1 VAAEEK
7 RIRILYMEDDFGLA
21 RLVSRRLESE
31 GFSVAMA
38 RNGSEGIAMLDAGQ
52 YDILIVDYHMPERTG
67 LDVIRALRD
76 RGAPPPVIML
86 TGAGNERI
94 AVDAMKLGAAD
105 YIVKD
110 VDMGFIELLPVI
122 IERTL
127 KRARLDA
134 ERRQLEEE
142 LLRAKKL
149 ESIGTL
155 AGGIAHDFNN
165 LLAAILGN
173 ISFAK
178 LLATSDEKVHKL
190 LDEGEKAAV
199 RAGDLVNQL
208 ITFSRGGAP
217 IKAAVRLG
225 DLLRSTA
232 RFSLMGSP
240 ARCEFDVPDDLHS
253 VEVDEGQIRQV
264 IHSVVQNA
272 REAMP
277 DGGVITIT
285 ARNVTLTGDEGLPIG
300 GGKFVKISVNDH
312 GAGIEEENLS
322 KIFDPYYTTK
332 EKGSRKGMGLGLAIC
347 HSIMKAHD
355 GLITAESAADA
366 GTTVYLY
373 FPVHAPKGQAAPKE
387 VAALMTGTGRILV
400 MDDED
405 AVRDIAG
412 SMLEHLGYEA
422 TLARDGGEAISIH
435 HEARAAGRPFDVVIL
450 DLTIPGGMGGKE
462 AVKILLESDPNV
474 RAIVS
479 SGYSDDPIM
488 SSFREHGFV
497 AVIAKPYRLNELSD
511 VVARTLGARR

>member
-1 VAAEEK
+1 
-7 RIRILYMEDDFGLA
+7 
-21 RLVSRRLESE
+21 
-31 GFSVAMA
+31 
-38 RNGSEGIAMLDAGQ
+38 
-52 YDILIVDYHMPERTG
+52 
-67 LDVIRALRD
+67 
-76 RGAPPPVIML
+76 
-86 TGAGNERI
+86 
-94 AVDAMKLGAAD
+94 
-105 YIVKD
+105 
-110 VDMGFIELLPVI
+110 
-122 IERTL
+122 
-127 KRARLDA
+127 
-134 ERRQLEEE
+134 
-142 LLRAKKL
+142 
-149 ESIGTL
+149 
-155 AGGIAHDFNN
+155 
-165 LLAAILGN
+165 
-173 ISFAK
+173 
-178 LLATSDEKVHKL
+178 
-190 LDEGEKAAV
+190 
-199 RAGDLVNQL
+199 
-208 ITFSRGGAP
+208 
-217 IKAAVRLG
+217 
-225 DLLRSTA
+225 
-232 RFSLMGSP
+232 MGSP

>member
-208 ITFSRGGAP
+208 ITFS
-217 IKAAVRLG
+217 
-225 DLLRSTA
+225 
-232 RFSLMGSP
+232 
-240 ARCEFDVPDDLHS
+240 
-253 VEVDEGQIRQV
+253 
-264 IHSVVQNA
+264 
-272 REAMP
+272 
-277 DGGVITIT
+277 
-285 ARNVTLTGDEGLPIG
+285 
-300 GGKFVKISVNDH
+300 
-312 GAGIEEENLS
+312 
-322 KIFDPYYTTK
+322 
-332 EKGSRKGMGLGLAIC
+332 
-347 HSIMKAHD
+347 
-355 GLITAESAADA
+355 
-366 GTTVYLY
+366 
-373 FPVHAPKGQAAPKE
+373 
-387 VAALMTGTGRILV
+387 
-400 MDDED
+400 
-405 AVRDIAG
+405 
-412 SMLEHLGYEA
+412 
-422 TLARDGGEAISIH
+422 
-435 HEARAAGRPFDVVIL
+435 
-450 DLTIPGGMGGKE
+450 
-462 AVKILLESDPNV
+462 
-474 RAIVS
+474 
-479 SGYSDDPIM
+479 
-488 SSFREHGFV
+488 
-497 AVIAKPYRLNELSD
+497 
-511 VVARTLGARR
+511 GARRGSPSWGLRRGASSTFPTTFIPSRSTKARSGR